1 MIPIENLI
9 ETFNVAALTSHL
21 AEKLIAALT
30 PLPLVVIAPLENL
43 RIEIENFSQWCDQ
56 TRASVP

>member
-1 MIPIENLI
+1 MISIENLI
-9 ETFNVAALTSHL
+9 ESFNVAALTSHL

-30 PLPLVVIAPLENL
+30 SLPLAVIAPLENL
-43 RIEIENFSQWCDQ
+43 QIEIENFSQWCDR